1 MSSELW
7 SRLSKIFSE
16 DPEDMHAAS
25 VESITTFQEKAN
37 DQ

>member
-16 DPEDMHAAS
+16 DPEDMRAAS
-25 VESITTFQEKAN
+25 AESINNISRKS
-37 DQ
+37 